1 MYPEHVN
8 DESLYQV
15 IRFFKLPIEEWE
27 GTQINEKAMI
37 TKRADIFFDIGK
49 FDKSVICLSLIHI

>member
-1 MYPEHVN
+1 MRWAREEGFKNASELESEFRKMYPEHVN

-27 GTQINEKAMI
+27 GT
-37 TKRADIFFDIGK
+37 
-49 FDKSVICLSLIHI
+49 